1 MEKEN
6 WIQNV
11 LDSHIGMTKV
21 SPNNDLFSKIEAK
34 IYTEKVSTE
43 TVWLVAASITA
54 LIALNIG
61 MLTNSQKQKQTSSEL
76 LLLTYTTS
84 NQLY

>member
-11 LDSHIGMTKV
+11 LDSHIGMKKV
-21 SPNNDLFSKIEAK
+21 TPNDDLFSKIEAK
-34 IYTEKVSTE
+34 ISSEKVSNK
-43 TVWLVAASITA
+43 TVWIVAASITA
-54 LIALNIG
+54 LIALNIE
-61 MLTNSQKQKQTSSEL
+61 MLINSQKQKQTSSEL